1 MKLRFRGPL
10 VLLSTAGL
18 IGALVTYN
26 PTLGWPA
33 LLALLGSVVLFLTVA
48 RGAIPP
54 RRMGA
59 ALLLLAALLA
69 AGSFLPQAPF
79 DAGDGFLEAM
89 VPLGLWLTGSGRGWR
104 RWAWGAATA
113 LVVVGLMGSG
123 SLGSW
128 VGLVVAAVVAAL
140 LQIRRRPLRWAL
152 IGAGAVGLALMASL
166 HPVQQ
171 VAIDRLHLFR
181 NSLYLLSDYPL
192 TGVGLGDTFALAYS
206 RYQLLIPVPFLTT
219 PHNLF
224 LAVGLGMGVMGLA
237 AMVWLLAT
245 FYRLV
250 ARAERSGPS
259 PALFRAAWLGTTAA
273 LVHGL
278 IDSPPFPLGPWLAAM
293 GSGLMGVAVATGR
306 VDGERRT
313 RPRRW
318 GLVAVVVLLVAGL
331 LLLRQP
337 LLGMGYANAGALWQA
352 RADLSPRP
360 DGSGREA
367 ATGRTVAC
375 FQRALAWD
383 PLQPTANR
391 RLGLMA
397 LEREEFDAAV
407 AYLEQAYRRQPGNPA
422 TWKGLGYAY
431 LWTGRLD
438 PAEDLLSRLEDQD
451 ELVEELKV
459 WRGWW
464 GRQGREDLAGYAGEM
479 IQRIEERINE

>member
-1 MKLRFRGPL
+1 MMKTIFRGPL
-10 VLLSTAGL
+10 VLLSIAGL

-33 LLALLGSVVLFLTVA
+33 LLALLGSVVLFLTLA

-69 AGSFLPQAPF
+69 AGSFLSQAPF

-104 RWAWGAATA
+104 RWAWTAATA
-113 LVVVGLMGSG
+113 LVVVGLAGSG

-128 VGLVVAAVVAAL
+128 VGLVAAAMVAAL
-140 LQIRRRPLRWAL
+140 LRLRRRPLRWAL
-152 IGAGAVGLALMASL
+152 AGAAAAALALAMGLPPAQRAAL
-166 HPVQQ
+166 
-171 VAIDRLHLFR
+171 DRLRLFR
-181 NSLYLLSDYPL
+181 NSLYLLGDVPF
-192 TGVGLGDTFALAYS
+192 TGLSLGDAFTLAYS
-206 RYQLLIPVPFLTT
+206 RYQLLISVPFLTT

-237 AMVWLLAT
+237 AVVWLLAT

-250 ARAERSGPS
+250 ARVERSGPS

-278 IDSPPFPLGPWLAAM
+278 IDSPPFPLGLWLAAM
-293 GSGLMGVAVATGR
+293 GFGLMGIGVATGR
-306 VDGERRT
+306 AEGRRRT

-352 RADLSPRP
+352 RADLAPAL
-360 DGSGREA
+360 DGPAREA
-367 ATGRTVAC
+367 ATARAAAC
-375 FQRALAWD
+375 FERALAWD

-407 AYLEQAYRRQPGNPA
+407 AYLERAYRRQPGNPA

-431 LWTGRLD
+431 LWSGRLD
-438 PAEDLLSRLEDQD
+438 AAEELLSRLEDRA
-451 ELVEELKV
+451 ELVEELGV
-459 WRGWW
+459 WQGWW
-464 GRQGREDLAGYAGEM
+464 ARQGREDLAGYAGEM
-479 IQRIEERINE
+479 GRRLED

>member
-1 MKLRFRGPL
+1 MKTIFRGPL
-10 VLLSTAGL
+10 VLLSIAGL

-33 LLALLGSVVLFLTVA
+33 LLALLGSVVLFFIA
-48 RGAIPP
+48 AHGAIPP
-54 RRMGA
+54 RRTGT

-69 AGSFLPQAPF
+69 VGSFLPQAPF

-89 VPLGLWLTGSGRGWR
+89 VPLGLLLTGSGRGWR
-104 RWAWGAATA
+104 RWAWGAAMA
-113 LVVVGLMGSG
+113 LVVVGLAGSG

-140 LQIRRRPLRWAL
+140 LRLRRRPLRWAL
-152 IGAGAVGLALMASL
+152 IGTGATGLALMASL

-181 NSLYLLSDYPL
+181 NSLYLLTDYPL

-206 RYQLLIPVPFLTT
+206 RYQLLIPVSFLTT
-219 PHNLF
+219 PHNLL
-224 LAVGLGMGVMGLA
+224 LAVGLGMGVIGLA
-237 AMVWLLAT
+237 AVVWLLAT
-245 FYRLV
+245 FYRFV
-250 ARAERSGPS
+250 VRVERSGPS

-273 LVHGL
+273 LAHGL
-278 IDSPPFPLGPWLAAM
+278 IDSPPFPLGLWLAAM
-293 GSGLMGVAVATGR
+293 GFGLMGIAVATGR
-306 VDGERRT
+306 VSERRQT
-313 RPRRW
+313 RPWRW
-318 GLVAVVVLLVAGL
+318 GLVAVVVLLVTGL

-352 RADLSPRP
+352 RADLAPHLERSA
-360 DGSGREA
+360 REA
-367 ATGRTVAC
+367 ATGRAVAC
-375 FQRALAWD
+375 FERALAWD

-397 LEREEFDAAV
+397 LEREDFDAAV
-407 AYLEQAYRRQPGNPA
+407 AYLERAYQRQPGNPA

-431 LWTGRLD
+431 LWTGWLD
-438 PAEDLLSRLEDQD
+438 PAEELLSRLDD
-451 ELVEELKV
+451 RAELVEELGV

-479 IQRIEERINE
+479 VRRLGERTSE